1 MEWLD
6 SLIVLGW
13 FALDAIFIAVTLLIV
28 SALWAFGEFFQ
39 ALLGADHDDEKS
51 SDRRSHT

>member
-28 SALWAFGEFFQ
+28 SALWALGEFFQ